1 MSTNALWEPA
11 EPSADYVAV
20 TPSGNISATDL
31 QSALEELD
39 SEKLAIADID
49 DVPANG
55 VTNAPISS
63 NWAYDHAA
71 SATAHAATASLAEM
85 QAGTESAVR
94 SLSPLRV
101 AEAIAALAPDNYAKY
116 LVALNFGAL
125 L

>member
-1 MSTNALWEPA
+1 MSVSALWEP
-11 EPSADYVAV
+11 V
-20 TPSGNISATDL
+20 TPSSDSVVVTPAGGISATDL

-39 SEKLAIADID
+39 TEKLAIADID
-49 DVPANG
+49 DAPVNG

-71 SATAHAATASLAEM
+71 SATAHAATASQAEM